1 MSGLPKISDPRILV
15 GFESS
20 DDACVYKVSDDVAI
34 INTIDF
40 FPPIVDDPY
49 TFGQIAAA
57 NSLSDV
63 YAMGGEPKL
72 AMNLLTFPNCLPLDA
87 VKAILEGGN
96 DKVNEAGATIVG
108 GHSISDDE
116 PKYGLSV
123 TGFAHPDD
131 ILSNSAKSGNL
142 LIITK
147 KIGTGIL
154 TTAAKADMLS
164 NAEDREIAT
173 IMSTLNKY
181 GWQAMQKARKAGV
194 KIDGCTD
201 ITGFGLIGHAAEMA
215 KAGDVSL
222 ELFTSKVPVLDKALE
237 MAGMGIIPAGA
248 YRNRD
253 YTADDVMS
261 KLSADPDKDASLRAR
276 LDCLYDP
283 QTSGG
288 LLIAVSEQ
296 DAKALTAELEELG
309 CESAIIGQFKDKASH
324 YIELHD

>member
-1 MSGLPKISDPRILV
+1 M
-15 GFESS
+15 
-20 DDACVYKVSDDVAI
+20 YKVSDDVAL
-34 INTIDF
+34 INTVDF

-49 TFGQIAAA
+49 MFGQIAAA

-72 AMNLLTFPNCLPLDA
+72 AMNLLTFPNNKLPLDV

-108 GHSISDDE
+108 GHSIDDKE

-131 ILSNSAKSGNL
+131 ILSNSACEGDL
-142 LIITK
+142 LVITK

-154 TTAAKADMLS
+154 TTAAKVDLLTEEE
-164 NAEDREIAT
+164 NAEMEAT
-173 IMSTLNKY
+173 MAFLNRY
-181 GWQAMQKARKAGV
+181 AWEAMKGV
-194 KIDGCTD
+194 RVDGCTD

-215 KAGDVSL
+215 RAGNVTL
-222 ELFTSKVPVLDKALE
+222 ELYSHKVPVFPKAIE
-237 MAGMGIIPAGA
+237 MATMGIIPAGA

-253 YTADDVMS
+253 YTENEVMEF
-261 KLSADPDKDASLRAR
+261 LSRDPMHDAMLRAR

-283 QTSGG
+283 QSSGG
-288 LLIAVSEQ
+288 LLIAVQEKELPRLIEQ
-296 DAKALTAELEELG
+296 LGEKG
-309 CESAIIGQFKDKASH
+309 CETDVIGAFKQKKGKFS
-324 YIELHD
+324 IEIHD

>member
-1 MSGLPKISDPRILV
+1 MPKIRDERILV

-20 DDACVYKVSDDVAI
+20 DDACVYKVSDDIAM

-63 YAMGGEPKL
+63 YAMGGQPKL
-72 AMNLLTFPNCLPLDA
+72 AMNLLAFPNCLPLDA

-108 GHSISDDE
+108 GHSIEDNE

-123 TGFAHPDD
+123 TGFAHPDN
-131 ILSNSAKSGNL
+131 ILSNSANSGNL
-142 LIITK
+142 LVITK
-147 KIGTGIL
+147 RIGTGIL
-154 TTAAKADMLS
+154 TTAAKADLLS
-164 NAEDREIAT
+164 EDENRDIEKTMA
-173 IMSTLNKY
+173 TLNKY
-181 GWQAMQKARKAGV
+181 GWLAMENARKAGCI
-194 KIDGCTD
+194 IDGCTD

-215 KAGDVSL
+215 KSGNVTL
-222 ELFTSKVPVLDKALE
+222 ELFTSKVPVFDKAIE
-237 MAGMGIIPAGA
+237 MAKMGIIPAGA
-248 YRNRD
+248 YRNREYID
-253 YTADDVMS
+253 GNVSSFLS
-261 KLSADPDKDASLRAR
+261 KDPECNAELRAR
-276 LDCLYDP
+276 IDCLYDP

-288 LLIAVSEQ
+288 LLIACKEKNI
-296 DAKALTAELEELG
+296 KALTEALAEQG
-309 CESAIIGQFKDKASH
+309 CESTVIGQFKNKKSS

>member
-1 MSGLPKISDPRILV
+1 MSGLPKIKDPRILV
-15 GFESS
+15 GFESA
-20 DDACVYKVSDDVAI
+20 DDACVYKATDDLAI

-72 AMNLLTFPNCLPLDA
+72 AMNLLTFPNTLPLTA

-108 GHSISDDE
+108 GHSIEDKE

-131 ILSNSAKSGNL
+131 ILSNSAAEGNL
-142 LIITK
+142 LVITK

-154 TTAAKADMLS
+154 TTAAKVDLLTDEE
-164 NAEDREIAT
+164 NREIERTMA
-173 IMSTLNKY
+173 MLNKY
-181 GWQAMQKARKAGV
+181 GFEGMRGV
-194 KIDGCTD
+194 KADGCTD

-215 KAGDVSL
+215 RAGNVTL
-222 ELFTSKVPVLDKALE
+222 ELYSSKVPIFPKALE
-237 MAGMGIIPAGA
+237 MASMGIIPAGA
-248 YRNRD
+248 YRNRE
-253 YTADDVMS
+253 YTQGEVMEF
-261 KLSADPDKDASLRAR
+261 LSRDPDRDADLRAR
-276 LDCLYDP
+276 IDCLYDP

-288 LLIAVSEQ
+288 LLIAVNESELPRLQ
-296 DAKALTAELEELG
+296 EQLGEQG
-309 CESAIIGQFKDKASH
+309 CESAVIGMFKKKTGRFT
-324 YIELHD
+324 IEIHD